1 MLASGPI
8 TSQYTDKAEMA
19 GHIGPDCQEAA
30 HK

>member
-8 TSQYTDKAEMA
+8 TSQYTDKAETA
-19 GHIGPDCQEAA
+19 EHIGPECQEAA